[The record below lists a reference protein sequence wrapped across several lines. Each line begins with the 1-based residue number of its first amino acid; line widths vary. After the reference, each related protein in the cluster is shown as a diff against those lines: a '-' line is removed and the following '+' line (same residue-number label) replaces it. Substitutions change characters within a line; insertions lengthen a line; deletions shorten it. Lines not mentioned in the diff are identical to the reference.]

1 MSLPVK
7 KTKDNIVKNINY
19 LIKSREES
27 KLSFSEKSGVTRST
41 VYKILDGKIK
51 NIQKGTVEKVANFF
65 GVSVKLLEE
74 YDIASIEESENNPDG
89 NINPISV
96 PIIKES
102 QLYKKFSRKI
112 SQLIVEC
119 DNTYCYTHERNIIC
133 IKLESDKKPYY
144 LSGEMLFIRRFFKG
158 SDDELLVTIRD
169 KNIEIKGEI
178 ILEDLLI
185 GYIIEER
192 TDEKI

>member
-178 ILEDLLI
+178 IPEDLLI

>member
-1 MSLPVK
+1 MPLPVK

-74 YDIASIEESENNPDG
+74 HDIASIEESENNPDG

-102 QLYKKFSRKI
+102 QLHKKFSRKI

-119 DNTYCYTHERNIIC
+119 DNTYCYTNERNIIC

-144 LSGEMLFIRRFFKG
+144 LRGEMLFIRRFFKG
-158 SDDELLVTIRD
+158 NDDELLVTIRN

-178 ILEDLLI
+178 ISDDLLI

-192 TDEKI
+192 VDEKI

>member
-51 NIQKGTVEKVANFF
+51 NIQKGTVEKIANFF
-65 GVSVKLLEE
+65 GISVKLLEE
-74 YDIASIEESENNPDG
+74 HDIASIEASENNPDG

-144 LSGEMLFIRRFFKG
+144 LSGEMLFVRRFFKG
-158 SDDELLVTIRD
+158 SDDELLVTIRN

-178 ILEDLLI
+178 IPDDLLI

-192 TDEKI
+192 IDEKI